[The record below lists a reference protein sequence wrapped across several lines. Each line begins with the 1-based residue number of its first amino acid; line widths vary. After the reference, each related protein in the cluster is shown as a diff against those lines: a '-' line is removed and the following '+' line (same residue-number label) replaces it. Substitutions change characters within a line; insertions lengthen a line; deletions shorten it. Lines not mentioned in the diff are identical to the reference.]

1 MSVQKDSICELIP
14 VDRNSTF
21 SGEGLSFAIGFFDGV
36 HFGHRFLI
44 KEAEKSSFPCCVL
57 TFSDDFKSSLAGKKP
72 ELLTTRKEKVF
83 LLSSLGVKKVFYLP
97 YSPKVVHSS
106 VDGFLDLLSSLK
118 AKKIVVGQDFSFA
131 DKARGKAEDLLRRR
145 KRGCEVS
152 ILGLKGVK
160 YKGREEKISSTL
172 IKQRIADK
180 DIAEADSLLVSP
192 YQRSGR
198 VIKGK
203 ENGRKIN
210 FPTANI
216 LQEEN
221 KVLPPIG
228 VYRTRTVID
237 GQIYDSRTN
246 IGTHPTIDE
255 AGENIIETNVFGFSG
270 NLYGKTITVEFLSYL
285 RGQKKFDSRESLRE
299 NLLRLKRKI
308 LGK

>member
-57 TFSDDFKSSLAGKKP
+57 TFSDDFK
-72 ELLTTRKEKVF
+72 
-83 LLSSLGVKKVFYLP
+83 SSLGVKKVFYLP

-192 YQRSGR
+192 YQRSGI

-216 LQEEN
+216 LREEN

-285 RGQKKFDSRESLRE
+285 REQKKFDSRESLRE